1 MSCNKRAL
9 SREDKVLDRWI
20 TRKVLIN
27 KKKEII
33 KFQIKNGACNIDMNK
48 GKSRIFSRFG
58 KNSFSDEKK
67 DIRKLELFEEKELMI
82 QIMIQELEKS
92 YKTH

>member
-1 MSCNKRAL
+1 
-9 SREDKVLDRWI
+9 
-20 TRKVLIN
+20 
-27 KKKEII
+27 
-33 KFQIKNGACNIDMNK
+33 MNK

-82 QIMIQELEKS
+82 QIMIQELESRIKLINS
-92 YKTH
+92 LIKNLEWVKESKKR